1 MADRGPQKA
10 GAYERSE
17 QGMMNTFQDGQQ
29 QDTTRRSS
37 SLLDQPCR
45 IMAAIATGGAS
56 EVFFRVLNIPPEQQ
70 SRIIAAVVTG
80 GGSEVLRG
88 FCNLWGGR
96 SPGR

>member
-1 MADRGPQKA
+1 
-10 GAYERSE
+10 
-17 QGMMNTFQDGQQ
+17 MMNTFQAGQQ

-37 SLLDQPCR
+37 SLLEQQCR
-45 IMAAIATGGAS
+45 VMAALATGGVS

-88 FCNLWGGR
+88 VANLWGGR

>member
-1 MADRGPQKA
+1 
-10 GAYERSE
+10 
-17 QGMMNTFQDGQQ
+17 MNTFQAGQQ

-37 SLLDQPCR
+37 SLLEQPCR
-45 IMAAIATGGAS
+45 LMAALATGGAS

-88 FCNLWGGR
+88 VANLWGGR
-96 SPGR
+96 SQGR